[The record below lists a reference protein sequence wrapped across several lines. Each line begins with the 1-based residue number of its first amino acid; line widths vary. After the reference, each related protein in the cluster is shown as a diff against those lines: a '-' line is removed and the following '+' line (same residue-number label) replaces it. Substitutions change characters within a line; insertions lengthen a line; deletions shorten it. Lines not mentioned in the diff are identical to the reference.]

1 MPVTLRPLLRASAPA
16 MVSVIA
22 LLAGTGMAAAQ
33 GTATPR
39 SGAESLAPGVR
50 VEVQPSTPATGTV
63 DETALR
69 YYARIRDM
77 EKLEAEIRRLKAL
90 HPDWQTPTDLFSRT
104 PDSPVDERP
113 IWDLIGDGRFAE
125 ARARVAELRGR
136 YPGWSPSQAML
147 DTLAMGEDRTRLVS
161 ASDAKQWRTVVEIAD
176 RHPALISC
184 SSVDSMWRLA
194 EARAELGDP
203 DAAFGL
209 YRTIVSTCDN
219 AQERRA
225 TLQKAGTILPS
236 DQVEQL
242 VAIERGRVGTDP
254 AALQQVVGGLRRGE
268 LAAAMSPEAR
278 KSGTRPQ
285 VTAETLDAV
294 KADVE
299 AGRDADGAMLVAW
312 YLMEQG
318 QAGEAEAWFRKAE
331 GWGAKEAGLRGRIQA
346 LTRQGKTA
354 EAARLARS
362 SGLGRDYVDSMSAM
376 LGRQTNAPRAMVVDF
391 ATWAEEK
398 HDARAA
404 MALGWWHSRRE
415 DPATAALWFENAL
428 AWGGGDEAV
437 EGLALGLQGSGQT
450 ARFQALEQQYA
461 GRSARLTKFFSGLRG
476 SGGGGG
482 GPATEAYARGDNAG
496 CLLVLDGRLAPD
508 PRGGAA
514 GYAAQMPTDAARAL
528 AGRLPPVLPPD
539 AVPTAYTGYGTGR
552 AGVTWSAGEPVYR
565 AGLPAAAGYAPTT
578 GYTGGDVYGRSYGYT
593 PDAVASRGATT
604 AQTGVPAGV
613 STTAGRATTGGVVP
627 GGLSAGGLS
636 AGGRATS
643 VAAPAA
649 TTLSGAAALPPVPV
663 EAPGT
668 AMQRAWCLLGLG
680 RPAEAQYAFAQARA
694 AGGEMGADAVYGEIL
709 TLMQMGLVSEAQRMI
724 ETQPITPERRTDL
737 QAELLAARA
746 QAAYD
751 DEDYLLAM
759 RLLDTRRQIAPE
771 RRDLALMRAWS
782 LYHTRKLDQSRDLF
796 QRLDTELSTPESRE
810 GLRVVTFYPE

>member
-1 MPVTLRPLLRASAPA
+1 
-16 MVSVIA
+16 
-22 LLAGTGMAAAQ
+22 
-33 GTATPR
+33 
-39 SGAESLAPGVR
+39 
-50 VEVQPSTPATGTV
+50 
-63 DETALR
+63 
-69 YYARIRDM
+69 
-77 EKLEAEIRRLKAL
+77 
-90 HPDWQTPTDLFSRT
+90 
-104 PDSPVDERP
+104 
-113 IWDLIGDGRFAE
+113 
-125 ARARVAELRGR
+125 
-136 YPGWSPSQAML
+136 
-147 DTLAMGEDRTRLVS
+147 
-161 ASDAKQWRTVVEIAD
+161 
-176 RHPALISC
+176 
-184 SSVDSMWRLA
+184 MWRLA

-225 TLQKAGTILPS
+225 TLQKAATILPS
-236 DQVEQL
+236 DRVEQL
-242 VAIERGRVGTDP
+242 VTMERSRGDADP
-254 AALQQVVGGLRRGE
+254 ALQQVVGSLRRGE

-285 VTAETLDAV
+285 VTAETLEAV

-318 QAGEAEAWFRKAE
+318 QAGEAEGWFRKAE
-331 GWGAKEAGLRGRIQA
+331 GWGAKEGGLRGRIQA

-391 ATWAEEK
+391 ASWAEEK
-398 HDARAA
+398 RDARAA

-415 DPATAALWFENAL
+415 DAATAALWFENAL

-461 GRSARLTKFFSGLRG
+461 GRSARLTKFFTELRG
-476 SGGGGG
+476 SGGSGG

-528 AGRLPPVLPPD
+528 AGRLPPVLPPE
-539 AVPTAYTGYGTGR
+539 AVPTAYTGYGTGQT
-552 AGVTWSAGEPVYR
+552 GITWSAGEPVYR

-593 PDAVASRGATT
+593 PDAVASRGANT

-613 STTAGRATTGGVVP
+613 STTAGRSAAAGVAP
-627 GGLSAGGLS
+627 GGLTAG
-636 AGGRATS
+636 ARAAT

-709 TLMQMGLVSEAQRMI
+709 TLMQMGLVGEAQRMI

-751 DEDYLLAM
+751 DEDYILAM

-782 LYHTRKLDQSRDLF
+782 LYHTRKLSQSRRLF
-796 QRLDTELSTPESRE
+796 ERLDTELSTPESRE